1 MMLRMWFYS
10 ARIPQI
16 VKNFRERSCE
26 GDHLTQSNRHVIVL
40 TRISRVVPPLFH
52 TFSAGKSDVWWR
64 CKCPEVHRLMAPN
77 SWSPDPL
84 PLCFEAVSSCEHALA
99 DWIIG

>member
-1 MMLRMWFYS
+1 MLKMWSYS

-26 GDHLTQSNRHVIVL
+26 GDYLTHSNRHEIVL

-52 TFSAGKSDVWWR
+52 TFSFGKSNVWWR
-64 CKCPEVHRLMAPN
+64 CKCPEALRLMLAN
-77 SWSPDPL
+77 S
-84 PLCFEAVSSCEHALA
+84 
-99 DWIIG
+99 